1 MMIYFKMCFKVPYF
15 LSDHAAFA
23 KRYCKNKQNINSL
36 TCFPHTFLYFYK
48 NKQKKYP
55 VATKRYVQWLEL
67 ESDEE
72 AIREYRK
79 LHSEGV
85 QWKEIRDGIRQV
97 GILEMEIYIFGNRL
111 VMIVDA
117 PEDFDW
123 DKSMAE
129 LATLPRQAEWEEV
142 VGKFQKCGKGATSD
156 EKWHMMERIFYL
168 YE

>member
-1 MMIYFKMCFKVPYF
+1 MMKGYE
-15 LSDHAAFA
+15 
-23 KRYCKNKQNINSL
+23 
-36 TCFPHTFLYFYK
+36 
-48 NKQKKYP
+48 QKKYP

-72 AIREYRK
+72 AIREYRR

-111 VMIVDA
+111 VMVVDA
-117 PEDFDW
+117 PVDFDW
-123 DKSMAE
+123 DKKMAE

-142 VGKFQKCGKGATSD
+142 VGKFQKCGKGVTSD

-168 YE
+168 YADELYGSRGDSGALLE

>member
-1 MMIYFKMCFKVPYF
+1 MMKGYE
-15 LSDHAAFA
+15 
-23 KRYCKNKQNINSL
+23 
-36 TCFPHTFLYFYK
+36 
-48 NKQKKYP
+48 QKKYP

-72 AIREYRK
+72 AIREYRR

-97 GILEMEIYIFGNRL
+97 GI
-111 VMIVDA
+111 
-117 PEDFDW
+117 
-123 DKSMAE
+123 
-129 LATLPRQAEWEEV
+129 PRQAEWEEV

-168 YE
+168 YD

>member
-1 MMIYFKMCFKVPYF
+1 M
-15 LSDHAAFA
+15 
-23 KRYCKNKQNINSL
+23 
-36 TCFPHTFLYFYK
+36 
-48 NKQKKYP
+48 
-55 VATKRYVQWLEL
+55 EL

-72 AIREYRK
+72 AIREYRR

-111 VMIVDA
+111 VMVVDA
-117 PEDFDW
+117 PVDFDW
-123 DKSMAE
+123 DKKMAE

-142 VGKFQKCGKGATSD
+142 VGKFQKCSKGATSD

-168 YE
+168 YD